1 VIAAASV
8 DAHARA
14 SMHRLDEN
22 RTAESAA
29 AIRAKKPFWRAT
41 IRHQARNHK
50 NFFIAKKHDSES
62 TQSAF
67 CWHRQ
72 VALSSIASR

>member
-1 VIAAASV
+1 MR
-8 DAHARA
+8 ARA

-41 IRHQARNHK
+41 IRYRAKNHK
-50 NFFIAKKHDSES
+50 NFSIAKKQDSES
-62 TQSAF
+62 TQHAF
-67 CWHRQ
+67 CRH
-72 VALSSIASR
+72 